1 MCHRH
6 GKIVFVVT
14 FSRNEGDGY
23 SGNQLLDED
32 DSASPA
38 IVCFSANIKSQID
51 FFKTAVKRDRDS
63 ANAHFLKEKP
73 DQTYIRF
80 SVPKIQLCTGWNKG
94 CKRSRLNFVIK
105 HCQVTPFGSQKDF
118 GWTGLCCF
126 HRRQFY
132 SISIRQSK
140 INIDYLRP
148 KKTPPLPYGHNRL
161 GAVFAPK
168 YPNTNNVAYVAT
180 GSPAYEAGIRNDD
193 ILLNQEANGSFEQP
207 AGTKISFTLKRGNK
221 IFKTTAVLRNILPPD
236 TVTNSN

>member
-1 MCHRH
+1 MNHTTTMTTFETYH
-6 GKIVFVVT
+6 TAQDNFLITEQAWAKNISFGVFGITDVPV
-14 FSRNEGDGY
+14 EGANPNDIA
-23 SGNQLLDED
+23 SGTSTNTQFE
-32 DSASPA
+32 A
-38 IVCFSANIKSQID
+38 ILGLAALRRLEIIID
-51 FFKTAVKRDRDS
+51 
-63 ANAHFLKEKP
+63 
-73 DQTYIRF
+73 
-80 SVPKIQLCTGWNKG
+80 NK
-94 CKRSRLNFVIK
+94 NNVA
-105 HCQVTPFGSQKDF
+105 
-118 GWTGLCCF
+118 
-126 HRRQFY
+126 
-132 SISIRQSK
+132 
-140 INIDYLRP
+140 YLRP